1 MSTYTLRFPG
11 SGTIIEE
18 AILKG
23 REEGR
28 RKVRA
33 EDILRVLRV
42 RGIEVPEA
50 VRERVSSCGD
60 LEVLGTWLDRAVTVG
75 SAGELFVESA
85 GA

>member
-23 REEGR
+23 REDGR
-28 RKVRA
+28 G

-42 RGIEVPEA
+42 RGIAVSDA

-75 SAGELFVESA
+75 SADELFVEPA